1 MGYGNMKKIM
11 EQAKKMQQDM
21 LRKQEE
27 LKNKIIETTSGG
39 GAVKVVVAL
48 DLIVQSIKINKDV
61 VCPDDVEMLE
71 DLVLA
76 AVREGIEKAKNIREK
91 EMSSVTGGLG
101 IPSL

>member
-21 LRKQEE
+21 LKKQEE
-27 LKNKIIETTSGG
+27 LKNKTIETTSGG
-39 GAVKVVVAL
+39 GAVKVAVAL
-48 DLIVQSIKINKDV
+48 DLTVQSIKIDKDV
-61 VCPDDVEMLE
+61 VDPLDVEMLE

-76 AVREGIEKAKNIREK
+76 AVREGIEKAKAIQEQ

-101 IPSL
+101 IPGL